1 MRCLL
6 LRLDRNLKMV
16 NLFYFNDNFY
26 LDSTVPIQLTY
37 AVNAGIEW
45 EANYTLNKIT
55 PNSGTLS
62 CFIHITNSSSILFKN
77 CDISL
82 VEKVMKEKKFK
93 KKGK

>member
-1 MRCLL
+1 MLVVT
-6 LRLDRNLKMV
+6 LRQRPE
-16 NLFYFNDNFY
+16 
-26 LDSTVPIQLTY
+26 DSIVPIRLTY
-37 AVNAGIEW
+37 TVNAGIEW